1 MPAAIGGNVRWVW
14 NEGERQVVDA
24 ADVDGIAASI
34 DLDPPVEHVRMVWAI
49 GLNYRDHAAE
59 TGAPIPTEPVVFV
72 KSTGSVVGHGAD
84 IMIPPH
90 VTQPDYEGELAVVIG
105 HRARDVPA
113 DEAMDVIEGVT
124 CAHDVSSRDHQFTTG
139 QWVWSKSFDTFCP
152 LGPALV
158 TADELDLGHLDI
170 ETRVNGETLQSSNTD
185 QLVFDVPQLIAH
197 LSQGLTLEPGDVIL
211 TGTPGGVGMARS
223 PQRWLE
229 DGDVVEITIA
239 GIGTLRNRVI
249 RR

>member
-1 MPAAIGGNVRWVW
+1 MVRWVW

-34 DLDPPVEHVRMVWAI
+34 DLDPPFERVRMVWAI

-59 TGAPIPTEPVVFV
+59 TGAPIPTEPAMSC
-72 KSTGSVVGHGAD
+72 KRAGSHA
-84 IMIPPH
+84 
-90 VTQPDYEGELAVVIG
+90 
-105 HRARDVPA
+105 
-113 DEAMDVIEGVT
+113 
-124 CAHDVSSRDHQFTTG
+124 
-139 QWVWSKSFDTFCP
+139 
-152 LGPALV
+152 
-158 TADELDLGHLDI
+158 
-170 ETRVNGETLQSSNTD
+170 D

-197 LSQGLTLEPGDVIL
+197 SSQGLTLEPGDVIL

-229 DGDVVEITIA
+229 DGDAVEITIA

>member
-1 MPAAIGGNVRWVW
+1 MRWIW
-14 NEGERQVVDA
+14 NEGERQ
-24 ADVDGIAASI
+24 DVELDDTPALTHNTN
-34 DLDPPVEHVRMVWAI
+34 LDPPVARLRMVWAI

-59 TGAPIPTEPVVFV
+59 TGTPIPTEPVVFV

-84 IMIPPH
+84 ILIPPH
-90 VTQPDYEGELAVVIG
+90 VTQADYEGELAVVIG
-105 HRARDVPA
+105 SRARDVPA
-113 DEAMDVIEGVT
+113 AEALDVVEGVT
-124 CAHDVSSRDHQFTTG
+124 CAHDVSARDHQFTTG

-152 LGPALV
+152 LGPVLV
-158 TADELDLGHLDI
+158 TPDELELDHLDI
-170 ETRVNGETLQSSNTD
+170 ETRVNGETLQCSNTD
-185 QLVFDVPQLIAH
+185 QLVFSVPRLIEH
-197 LSQGLTLEPGDVIL
+197 LSRGLTLEAGDVIL
-211 TGTPGGVGMARS
+211 TGTPGGVGMART

>member
-1 MPAAIGGNVRWVW
+1 MRWIW
-14 NEGERQVVDA
+14 NAGERQVVEAEDA
-24 ADVDGIAASI
+24 AALATNMN
-34 DLDPPVEHVRMVWAI
+34 LDPPVERVRMVWAI

-84 IMIPPH
+84 ILIPPH
-90 VTQPDYEGELAVVIG
+90 VTEPDYEGELAIVIG

-113 DEAMDVIEGVT
+113 DEAMDVVEGFT

-158 TADELDLGHLDI
+158 TPDELDLGHLDI

>member
-34 DLDPPVEHVRMVWAI
+34 DLDPPVEHVRVVWAI

>member
-1 MPAAIGGNVRWVW
+1 VRWVW

-24 ADVDGIAASI
+24 ADVDGIAASV
-34 DLDPPVEHVRMVWAI
+34 DLDPPVERVRMVWAI

-72 KSTGSVVGHGAD
+72 KSTGSIVGHGAD
-84 IMIPPH
+84 ILIPPH

-105 HRARDVPA
+105 RRARDVPA
-113 DEAMDVIEGVT
+113 DEAMDVVEGVT
-124 CAHDVSSRDHQFTTG
+124 CAHDVSARDHQFTTG

-158 TADELDLGHLDI
+158 TPDELDLGHLDI
-170 ETRVNGETLQSSNTD
+170 ETRVNGEVLQSSNTD

-197 LSQGLTLEPGDVIL
+197 LSQGLTLEPGDVIV
-211 TGTPGGVGMARS
+211 TGTPGGVGARRT
-223 PQRWLE
+223 PPVWMKP
-229 DGDVVEITIA
+229 GDTVEIEIDKVGVLTNTIKDD
-239 GIGTLRNRVI
+239 
-249 RR
+249 